1 LTKFKSK
8 KFLAHTF
15 LFFYVKNLKGGTL
28 IRPLFMD
35 FKSEKYKE
43 NLFELDSQFMLGSNL
58 MGSPVLNPGERMK
71 RTYFPDEKFYD
82 FYDGTL
88 MNPKGE
94 GFVSVEANLNKLL
107 LFARGGFITPLQL
120 VNKDCSSVECMRK
133 KPIELLIA
141 LDQNLRAI
149 GRVFFDDGF
158 CKLIFLFF
166 YFFFVFY
173 KIALILEYI

>member
-1 LTKFKSK
+1 
-8 KFLAHTF
+8 
-15 LFFYVKNLKGGTL
+15 
-28 IRPLFMD
+28 MD

-82 FYDGTL
+82 FFDGTL

-94 GFVSVEANLNKLL
+94 GFVSVEAKLNKLL
-107 LFARGGFITPLQL
+107 LFARGGFITPLQQ
-120 VNKDCSSVECMRK
+120 VDKDSSSVEYMRT

-158 CKLIFLFF
+158 CNLFIVLKKISF
-166 YFFFVFY
+166 YIY
-173 KIALILEYI
+173 

>member
-1 LTKFKSK
+1 
-8 KFLAHTF
+8 
-15 LFFYVKNLKGGTL
+15 
-28 IRPLFMD
+28 
-35 FKSEKYKE
+35 
-43 NLFELDSQFMLGSNL
+43 
-58 MGSPVLNPGERMK
+58 
-71 RTYFPDEKFYD
+71 
-82 FYDGTL
+82 

-120 VNKDCSSVECMRK
+120 VDKDCSSVECLRK

-158 CKLIFLFF
+158 CKLIVLFF
-166 YFFFVFY
+166 YFFFVY
-173 KIALILEYI
+173 YNISLIVELYLENISSKYFF